1 MNSFGQAPLIPSGMH
16 PLDMMGY
23 GSQTVNFNPRSQIST
38 MPTYYSDA
46 FYQGSTGSMS
56 ANMI

>member
-23 GSQTVNFNPRSQIST
+23 GSHTVNFNPRSQIST

-46 FYQGSTGSMS
+46 FNMGNGSMS
-56 ANMI
+56 A